1 MPLTAK
7 STRASRP
14 EPEARRLVGRQL
26 AFLGHLLLYLLACLL
41 LVVVAGPFPAAIV
54 ALAWGIGLAMH
65 GFFAVAAPM
74 MRGPL
79 ERHTAEALAPPR
91 EREGPRSS
99 RSLEELSA
107 AIAHEIRNPIT
118 AAKSLVQQIAEDPAA
133 PENAEYAAVAVAE
146 LDRVER
152 SIVHLLRFA
161 REESLVLGEAR
172 MPEVVQSAVDTLRD
186 RSTKLGACVRV
197 ATEDTGAIRG
207 DADKLRDVVVNLLAN
222 ALDAVEEAK
231 REAPKIEIESG
242 SNLAR
247 TEVWVAVRD
256 DGPGFDEA
264 DLSKVFAPFHTS
276 KKAGTGLGLA
286 LAKKT
291 IEAHGGT
298 IEARTRP
305 EGGAEVIFSI
315 PRGEV
320 AS

>member
-1 MPLTAK
+1 MAGR
-7 STRASRP
+7 SVRMNRP
-14 EPEARRLVGRQL
+14 EPEARRLVGRQI
-26 AFLGHLLLYLLACLL
+26 AFLAHVLVYVLGCLL
-41 LVVVAGPFPAAIV
+41 LVVVAGFFPTVIV
-54 ALAWGIGLAMH
+54 AVGWGIGLAMH

-79 ERHTAEALAPPR
+79 ERHTAEVLAPASDR
-91 EREGPRSS
+91 DAPRST

-161 REESLVLGEAR
+161 REESLVLADAR
-172 MPEVVQSAVDTLRD
+172 MSDVVRSAVETLRD
-186 RSTKLGACVRV
+186 RTAKVGARVRIAVEDASTV
-197 ATEDTGAIRG
+197 RG
-207 DADKLRDVVVNLLAN
+207 DADKLRDVVVNLIAN

-231 REAPKIEIESG
+231 RDEPTIEIESG
-242 SNLAR
+242 TNLAR

-264 DLSKVFAPFHTS
+264 TLAKAFAPFHTS
-276 KKAGTGLGLA
+276 KKTGTGLGLA
-286 LAKKT
+286 LARKT

-305 EGGAEVIFSI
+305 EGGAEVVFSI
-315 PRGEV
+315 PRKSG
-320 AS
+320 AA

>member
-1 MPLTAK
+1 
-7 STRASRP
+7 
-14 EPEARRLVGRQL
+14 
-26 AFLGHLLLYLLACLL
+26 
-41 LVVVAGPFPAAIV
+41 
-54 ALAWGIGLAMH
+54 MH

-74 MRGPL
+74 IRGPL
-79 ERHTAEALAPPR
+79 ERHTAEVLAPR
-91 EREGPRSS
+91 DSEVPRST

-118 AAKSLVQQIAEDPAA
+118 AAKSLVQQIAEDPGA

-161 REESLVLGEAR
+161 REESLVLGETT
-172 MPEVVQSAVDTLRD
+172 MTEVVQKAVETLRD
-186 RSTKLGACVRV
+186 RAARIGARV
-197 ATEDTGAIRG
+197 TIAVEETGTLR
-207 DADKLRDVVVNLLAN
+207 ADSEKLRDVVVNLLAN

-231 REAPKIEIESG
+231 LGEPKIEIESG
-242 SNLAR
+242 TNLAR

-264 DLSKVFAPFHTS
+264 TLAKAFAPFHTS
-276 KKAGTGLGLA
+276 KKTGTGLGLA
-286 LAKKT
+286 LARKT

-305 EGGAEVIFSI
+305 EGGAEILFSI
-315 PRGEV
+315 PRRNVE
-320 AS
+320 AP